1 MIRRPPRSTLF
12 PYTTLFR
19 SPEGPNI
26 GLITSLATYARVNE
40 FGFIEAPYRK
50 VRKGKVTDEIEH
62 LSAIDGDRYHIAQA
76 NSEVGPDGR
85 LIADLVSARY
95 GGDFVL
101 VHPHKVEDKDGAP
114 QQTVSRAT
122 ALIPFLEHDDANRAL
137 MGSNMQRQA
146 VPLIQTEAPLVG
158 TGMEAIVARDS
169 GYVVFAQRPVVVESV
184 DATRIVVKTEL
195 RKKGAGG
202 KKNGG

>member
-19 SPEGPNI
+19 SHKRRLSALGPGGLTRERAGFEVRDVHPSHYSRICPIETPEGPNI

-76 NSEVGPDGR
+76 NSEVGPD
-85 LIADLVSARY
+85 
-95 GGDFVL
+95 
-101 VHPHKVEDKDGAP
+101 
-114 QQTVSRAT
+114 
-122 ALIPFLEHDDANRAL
+122 
-137 MGSNMQRQA
+137 
-146 VPLIQTEAPLVG
+146 
-158 TGMEAIVARDS
+158 
-169 GYVVFAQRPVVVESV
+169 
-184 DATRIVVKTEL
+184 
-195 RKKGAGG
+195 
-202 KKNGG
+202 